1 MRKLVFIVIAAC
13 MAMISTACYHSTNSA
28 NTATDSTE
36 VVMDSTLMDS
46 AVVDSTAIDSV
57 AVDSGVVVE

>member
-36 VVMDSTLMDS
+36 VVVDSVSIDS
-46 AVVDSTAIDSV
+46 AAVDSTV
-57 AVDSGVVVE
+57 VDSGVVVE

>member
-13 MAMISTACYHSTNSA
+13 MTMISTACYHSTNSA

-36 VVMDSTLMDS
+36 VVVDS
-46 AVVDSTAIDSV
+46 AAIDSTV
-57 AVDSGVVVE
+57 VDSGVVVE

>member
-13 MAMISTACYHSTNSA
+13 MAMISTACYHSTNST

-36 VVMDSTLMDS
+36 VVVDSTAL
-46 AVVDSTAIDSV
+46 DSTAIDSV
-57 AVDSGVVVE
+57 AIDSVVVE

>member
-13 MAMISTACYHSTNSA
+13 MAMISTACYHSTNST

-36 VVMDSTLMDS
+36 G
-46 AVVDSTAIDSV
+46 VVDSTAIDSA
-57 AVDSGVVVE
+57 AVDSVAIDSVVVE

>member
-13 MAMISTACYHSTNSA
+13 MAMISTACYHSTNST

-36 VVMDSTLMDS
+36 VV
-46 AVVDSTAIDSV
+46 VDSTAIDSA
-57 AVDSGVVVE
+57 AVDSVAIDSVVVE

>member
-13 MAMISTACYHSTNSA
+13 MTMISTACYHSTNST

-36 VVMDSTLMDS
+36 VV
-46 AVVDSTAIDSV
+46 VDSVSIDSV
-57 AVDSGVVVE
+57 SIDSAAVDSGVVVE

>member
-13 MAMISTACYHSTNSA
+13 MTMISTACYHSTNSA

-36 VVMDSTLMDS
+36 VVVDSAAIDST
-46 AVVDSTAIDSV
+46 VVDSTA
-57 AVDSGVVVE
+57 VDSSVVVE

>member
-13 MAMISTACYHSTNSA
+13 MAMISTACYHSTNST

-36 VVMDSTLMDS
+36 VV
-46 AVVDSTAIDSV
+46 VDSTAIDST
-57 AVDSGVVVE
+57 AIDSGVVVE

>member
-13 MAMISTACYHSTNSA
+13 MTMISTACYHSTNST

-36 VVMDSTLMDS
+36 VV
-46 AVVDSTAIDSV
+46 VDSTAIDSAAV
-57 AVDSGVVVE
+57 DSTVVDSGVVVE

>member
-36 VVMDSTLMDS
+36 VV
-46 AVVDSTAIDSV
+46 VDSTAIDSV
-57 AVDSGVVVE
+57 SIDSAAVDSGVVVE

>member
-13 MAMISTACYHSTNSA
+13 MAMISTACYHSTNST

-36 VVMDSTLMDS
+36 VV
-46 AVVDSTAIDSV
+46 VDSTAIDSAAVDSV

>member
-28 NTATDSTE
+28 NTAADSTE
-36 VVMDSTLMDS
+36 VV
-46 AVVDSTAIDSV
+46 VDSTAIDSVSIDSV

>member
-1 MRKLVFIVIAAC
+1 MRKLVFIVITAC
-13 MAMISTACYHSTNSA
+13 MTMISTACYHSTNSA

-36 VVMDSTLMDS
+36 VV
-46 AVVDSTAIDSV
+46 VDSTAIDSA

>member
-13 MAMISTACYHSTNSA
+13 MTMISTACYHSTNST

-36 VVMDSTLMDS
+36 VVMDS
-46 AVVDSTAIDSV
+46 AVVDSVSIDSA
-57 AVDSGVVVE
+57 AVDSGVVIE

>member
-13 MAMISTACYHSTNSA
+13 MAMISTACYHSTNST

-36 VVMDSTLMDS
+36 VVVDSASIDSASIDST
-46 AVVDSTAIDSV
+46 VIDSV
-57 AVDSGVVVE
+57 VVE

>member
-13 MAMISTACYHSTNSA
+13 MTMISTACYHSTNSA

-36 VVMDSTLMDS
+36 VV
-46 AVVDSTAIDSV
+46 VDSTAIDSV
-57 AVDSGVVVE
+57 SIDSAAVDSSVVVE